1 MAVNPNTNFVSGSI
15 LLASQQN
22 RFPRGAMGY
31 VVSQSGN
38 LAVTA
43 SEADLSGM
51 TLTFTA
57 EAGRLYEVSFNCF
70 YLQSDASS
78 RFIVNFLDGSATVF
92 ASTQQVNPVASGY
105 GTFSYSYLFGVAT
118 SGSITRK
125 ISAQTTGGTLT
136 IFGSSTS
143 PISYVIKDIGLT

>member
-1 MAVNPNTNFVSGSI
+1 MAVNPNTNFTTGSVYT
-15 LLASQQN
+15 AGQAN

-31 VVSQSGN
+31 VVEQSSN
-38 LAVTA
+38 LSVTN

-51 TLTFTA
+51 SITFTA
-57 EAGRLYEVSFNCF
+57 EAGRLYRVSFNCF

-78 RFIVNFLDGSATVF
+78 RFIINFNNTTGTTF

-105 GTFSYSYLFGVAT
+105 NTFSYSYIFGVAS
-118 SGSITRK
+118 SGSVTRK
-125 ISAQTTGGTLT
+125 ITSQTTGGTVT

-143 PISYVIKDIGLT
+143 PISYLIEDVGLT